1 MKRGFSLGLFVMIA
15 GVACAQEQAA
25 TPVGEV
31 KLNYSLRH
39 TTSGP
44 GGSQLTSNGGS
55 YIVLS
60 A

>member
-1 MKRGFSLGLFVMIA
+1 MKRRFSFGLFVMLA

-31 KLNYSLRH
+31 KPNYSLWH
-39 TTSGP
+39 ATSGP
-44 GGSQLTSNGGS
+44 GGSQLTGNGGS